1 MTDDEEYEER
11 EQEIER
17 VFAERKAINK
27 RFLLACEQNLNKLK
41 SKNTTEN
48 PTKWII
54 GKLAF
59 QEFEDVWENFQTIAL
74 QLNYS
79 IQNLDHRM
87 QWLEEIAIE
96 LGAKVNS
103 KDINEAVD
111 FTKEFK
117 KQIEES
123 RKKLEEYKRKM
134 AENDLA
140 T

>member
-1 MTDDEEYEER
+1 M
-11 EQEIER
+11 
-17 VFAERKAINK
+17 FGERKAINK
-27 RFLLACEQNLNKLK
+27 RFLTTCERKIK
-41 SKNTTEN
+41 STTSEN

-59 QEFEDVWENFQTIAL
+59 QELDDVWENFERLAL
-74 QLNYS
+74 TLNYS
-79 IQNLDHRM
+79 IQNLDHRI
-87 QWLEEIAIE
+87 QGLENAAIE
-96 LGAKVNS
+96 LGVKINSDEIASVAKFA
-103 KDINEAVD
+103 E
-111 FTKEFK
+111 EFK